1 MASLQIINRRIRSV
15 KSTRQIT
22 KAMQLVAA
30 SKLRRAQTAATA
42 PQAYTAAARQ
52 LLLDLSGQT
61 ATVGHPLFAV
71 RPVRRALTIFIAGDR
86 GMAGGYNANVIRAL
100 VRHMKEVPA
109 EHSAIA
115 VGKRAAMHVARAK
128 DVDQIAAYDVE
139 AGDPSADIALPIL
152 SEITRLFTTGEVDR
166 VDIITTDFVSTVTQR
181 VSVQQ
186 LLPVVL
192 PESTKSSGEAT
203 MEPDPAELVEVAVR
217 RVLEAEVTQ
226 AILDARASEQ
236 AARMLAMMNATDNA
250 DDIISDLT
258 LVFNNARQAGIT
270 QQLTEISAGTEAI
283 TSS

>member
-1 MASLQIINRRIRSV
+1 MASLQIIKRRIKSV

-52 LLLDLSGQT
+52 LLLSLSGQT

-71 RPVRRALTIFIAGDR
+71 RPVKRALTIFIAGDR
-86 GMAGGYNANVIRAL
+86 GMAGGYNANIIRAL
-100 VRHMKEVPA
+100 VRHMKDIPA
-109 EHSAIA
+109 NHAAIA

-128 DVDQIAAYDVE
+128 DVDQIAAYEVE
-139 AGDPSADIALPIL
+139 TGNASSDIALPIL
-152 SEITRLFTTGEVDR
+152 SEVIRQFQDNEIDR
-166 VDIITTDFVSTVTQR
+166 VDIITTDFISTVNQN
-181 VSVQQ
+181 VSIKQ
-186 LLPVVL
+186 LLPVQL
-192 PESTKSSGEAT
+192 PEGTKPSGEAT
-203 MEPDPAELVEVAVR
+203 MEPNPEVLVEVAVR

-226 AILDARASEQ
+226 AVLDARASEQ

-250 DDIISDLT
+250 DDIIGDLT

-270 QQLTEISAGTEAI
+270 QQLTEISAGSEAV
-283 TSS
+283 TA